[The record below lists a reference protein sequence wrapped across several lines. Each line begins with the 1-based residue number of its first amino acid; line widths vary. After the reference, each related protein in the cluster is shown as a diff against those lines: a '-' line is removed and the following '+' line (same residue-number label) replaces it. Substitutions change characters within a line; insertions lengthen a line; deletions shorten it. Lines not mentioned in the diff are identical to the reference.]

1 MLSTYTILISF
12 IGSKSVFQEAPIAAL
27 VVEWFFKDKG
37 ELGPCPEIKVKELTQ
52 FLLSSNYVPF
62 AWGIKKNTI
71 VRLDASNY
79 GQDWFSSA
87 IIWLRRDSLP
97 DYLSTRD
104 IITLRYKEERMF
116 S

>member
-12 IGSKSVFQEAPIAAL
+12 IGSKSVFREAPIAAL

-71 VRLDASNY
+71 VRLDTSNH

-87 IIWLRRDSLP
+87 IIWLNRDSLP
-97 DYLSTRD
+97 DYLSTKD
-104 IITLRYKEERMF
+104 MITLRYKEERMF

>member
-1 MLSTYTILISF
+1 MLSIYTFLISF
-12 IGSKSVFQEAPIAAL
+12 TGSKSVFQEAPIAAL

-37 ELGPCPEIKVKELTQ
+37 ELGPCPEIKVKDLTR

-87 IIWLRRDSLP
+87 IIWVHRDSLP
-97 DYLSTRD
+97 DYLSNSD